1 MVGIKHFVIYM
12 EKAVIEL
19 YMNRIYKA
27 RMTAIRAKSQWAKD
41 YWNEVA
47 NDLEKKLKVI
57 DIYSRM

>member
-1 MVGIKHFVIYM
+1 M

-27 RMTAIRAKSQWAKD
+27 RMTAIHAKSQWAKD